1 MCYYCVQAE
10 NQNMKVAFLIIFTFF
25 FCVGEGEAQSIEK
38 IVINEQDPIS
48 GYYLAVKPTSG
59 RIDTVLVLL
68 PGYGQQPESIFS
80 ETKLH
85 IVGQSNNILTIGF
98 AEGPKLYA
106 DEKVQDAFTKVL
118 KDIVKRYGVDKNQ
131 FVIGGFSAGG
141 AVALRYVEL
150 CIQFPE
156 KFPIDPKGVFT
167 VDAPIDIFWTW
178 DNLEKNFENKYNE
191 VAVQE
196 AEWVMNEIKKD
207 HGVPMENVD
216 YYKKINAFAM
226 DKQYGENEKWLKNIA
241 VRTYHDL
248 DVAWRLNNRNQTV
261 NQQNF
266 LVTSELINRLL
277 LMGNQRA
284 EFMQSLDTG
293 YRSDG
298 TKHPH
303 SWSIV
308 DEKECIDWIK
318 KITAG

>member
-1 MCYYCVQAE
+1 
-10 NQNMKVAFLIIFTFF
+10 MKEVFLIILTFIF
-25 FCVGEGEAQSIEK
+25 WIGQIKAQSIEK
-38 IVINEQDPIS
+38 IVVNEQDTIS
-48 GYYLAVKPTSG
+48 GYYLAIKPISD
-59 RIDTVLVLL
+59 RIDAVLVLL

-85 IVGQSNNILTIGF
+85 VIGQSNNILTIGF

-118 KDIVKRYGVDKNQ
+118 KDIVKRYGVEKNQ
-131 FVIGGFSAGG
+131 FVIGGFSTGG
-141 AVALRYVEL
+141 AVGLRYVEL
-150 CIQFPE
+150 CKQFPK

-178 DNLEKNFENKYNE
+178 DNLEKNFENKYSE
-191 VAVQE
+191 VSAQE

-207 HGVPMENVD
+207 HGVPRENVD
-216 YYKKINAFAM
+216 YYENLNPFAM
-226 DKQYGENEKWLKNIA
+226 DKKYGENEKWLKNIA

-248 DVAWRLNNRNQTV
+248 DVSWRLKNRNQTV

-277 LMGNQRA
+277 LMGNYRA

-293 YRSDG
+293 YR
-298 TKHPH
+298 
-303 SWSIV
+303 IQ
-308 DEKECIDWIK
+308 E
-318 KITAG
+318 

>member
-1 MCYYCVQAE
+1 
-10 NQNMKVAFLIIFTFF
+10 MKETFLIILTFV
-25 FCVGEGEAQSIEK
+25 FCIGQGKAQTIEK
-38 IVINEQDPIS
+38 IVVNEKDPIS
-48 GYYLAVKPTSG
+48 GYYLAVKPTSEH
-59 RIDTVLVLL
+59 IDSILVLL
-68 PGYGQQPESIFS
+68 PGYGQKPESIFS

-85 IVGQSNNILTIGF
+85 IIGQSNNILTIGF
-98 AEGPKLYA
+98 TEGSKLYA
-106 DEKVQDAFTKVL
+106 DENVQDAFTKIL
-118 KDIVKRYGVDKNQ
+118 KDIIQRYKVDKNK

-150 CIQFPE
+150 CKQFPE
-156 KFPIDPKGVFT
+156 RFPINPTGVFT
-167 VDAPIDIFWTW
+167 VDSPIDIFWTW
-178 DNLEKNFENKYNE
+178 ENLEKNFENKYSE
-191 VAVQE
+191 VSVQE
-196 AEWVMNEIKKD
+196 AEWVMNEIRKD
-207 HGVPMENVD
+207 HGVPKENIE
-216 YYKKINAFAM
+216 YYSKINPFAM
-226 DKQYGENEKWLKNIA
+226 NKEYGENEKWLKNVA

-248 DVAWRLNNRNQTV
+248 DVAWRLKNRNQTV

-277 LMGNQRA
+277 LMGNQGA

-308 DEKECIDWIK
+308 DEKDCIDWIK